1 MIRIV
6 IVAIVLL
13 ALVWIID
20 ILTSR
25 SALHRERLKV
35 IERGGIFDD
44 LKWEEQRKTK
54 RSYNML
60 RSALIAIGVSIGAIV
75 GSMLE
80 KNDVLSSPAV
90 GYVFS
95 ISLFVGIAYVIA
107 HFLTKKDNDN

>member
-1 MIRIV
+1 MIRII
-6 IVAIVLL
+6 IVAIVFLSF
-13 ALVWIID
+13 VWIID
-20 ILTSR
+20 IITSR

-35 IERGGIFDD
+35 IERGGVFDD
-44 LKWEEQRKTK
+44 LKWEEQRKSK

-60 RSALIAIGVSIGAIV
+60 RYALIAIGVSLGAIV
-75 GSMLE
+75 GSMME

-107 HFLTKKDNDN
+107 HFLLKKDEGN